1 MMVSDPQIQAS
12 QGNQNP
18 PNPNQ
23 TADVDTQTQ
32 TNKSGSSRPNK
43 GGSKK
48 NKKNND
54 KSTTGK
60 KTGGRPPGSLGY
72 NVAEFLLLNRPER
85 EADNLKQKF
94 KGLAQS
100 QKPTGNATC
109 PEHIREAKRVDA
121 LINEKAN
128 ECALGSLS
136 SGDERNGVGA
146 DVLSSDDDDVD
157 VNETTGELESGQPEG
172 AGTLLSGWS
181 QTQLANQDLG
191 DSPNPSQTHSMRG
204 QTYQSPLVH
213 RTHSQAS
220 SARPSPMM
228 SVNRRSRGRPGDQLE
243 SRLNSFLDMD
253 ARKEQDREQSLSS
266 FYSAQLMEAN
276 ATIRDLRSELAR
288 VRGGIQS
295 DVIRLQEEKHRL
307 ELENTSLK
315 SKIEVLQLRANM
327 QPNAAWGQMHHP
339 HMFNH
344 GFAMQSLPVF
354 ATHHHQQPPTGIN
367 PQLANTSGLNNAPGV
382 NQPQPT
388 GLNLQHAAPTSLNQ
402 QQPSSLTPDQVG
414 FHPQQQPQGQHHF
427 SGISDALEADPSFPH
442 P

>member
-1 MMVSDPQIQAS
+1 MI
-12 QGNQNP
+12 NQ
-18 PNPNQ
+18 
-23 TADVDTQTQ
+23 
-32 TNKSGSSRPNK
+32 S
-43 GGSKK
+43 
-48 NKKNND
+48 
-54 KSTTGK
+54 GK

-72 NVAEFLLLNRPER
+72 NIAECMLLVEAVKTVLPLGNQDWLSVADQYNTKVLLLNRPKQ

-109 PEHIREAKRVDA
+109 PEHICEAKRVNA

-146 DVLSSDDDDVD
+146 DVLSSDNNDVD
-157 VNETTGELESGQPEG
+157 MNESPGTGKLESGQQEG
-172 AGTLLSGWS
+172 
-181 QTQLANQDLG
+181 
-191 DSPNPSQTHSMRG
+191 
-204 QTYQSPLVH
+204 
-213 RTHSQAS
+213 AS
-220 SARPSPMM
+220 SARPSPIT
-228 SVNRRSRGRPGDQLE
+228 SVNPRSRGRPGNQLE

-253 ARKEQDREQSLSS
+253 ARKEQEHKQSLAS

-276 ATIRDLRSELAR
+276 ATIRDLQSELAR

-295 DVIRLQEEKHRL
+295 DVVQLQEEKHRL

-315 SKIEVLQLRANM
+315 SKIEVLQLRAEM
-327 QPNAAWGQMHHP
+327 QPNAVWGQMHP
-339 HMFNH
+339 QMFNQ

-354 ATHHHQQPPTGIN
+354 GTHYQQQPPTGLN
-367 PQLANTSGLNNAPGV
+367 PQLANTSGLTQQPPSQSGLNQTHSDPTGM

-388 GLNLQHAAPTSLNQ
+388 SFNHQTATPTSLNQ
-402 QQPSSLTPDQVG
+402 QQPSILTPNQVG

-427 SGISDALEADPSFPH
+427 GGISDALEADPTFPH
-442 P
+442 V